1 MDRNTIIGLVL
12 IAAVLIGYSVFT
24 SPSKEELE
32 KRRHIQDSVYKAQL
46 KADSINAALVKQ
58 QADTT
63 KQDSLKKVSNTAGSD
78 TNATINNVSKLGIF
92 ANAAQGKE
100 KNYTIESD
108 LLKIKLSSKGG
119 IMSSVQLK
127 QFVTYDSLPLQIFI
141 PDSNIFSL
149 NFFAFNRSI
158 SSQELYFIPVYK
170 NKPYESDDA
179 LKVSGND
186 SLQFIMRLV
195 ADTINPAQPAKYID
209 FIYTLKG
216 NDYLVDFKIKFHQLQ
231 EILASNSNYV
241 NIDWNQAMP
250 KQEKSVDNERVA
262 STIYYKYYDDDVDY
276 ITETSD
282 KSEDLKTKVHWL
294 GFKQQFFT
302 SVLIAPKGFSNAKI
316 KTFTNKLNKNYNKSA
331 TAQITA
337 QIEPGTEQVLPMRF
351 YFGPNKYKILRKYK
365 IDLERQIPLGWSFF
379 LMHWINRFAVIPVFN
394 FLEGFN
400 LNYGIIILILT
411 LLLKIVLFP
420 IAYKTYLSSARMRV
434 LKPEVDEIGKKFPD
448 KADALKKQQAVM
460 AMYKKAGVSP
470 MSGCIPVL
478 LQFPI
483 LIALFRFFPAAIELR
498 QQSFLW
504 AEDLSTFDSIASLP
518 FTIPFYGDHVSL
530 FTLLMTISTLI
541 YTMLN
546 NQMMSTGQ
554 QMPGMKFMMYMMP
567 IMFLGFFNNFS
578 SGLSYYYLL
587 ANLITF
593 AQMFVFRKAIDEN
606 KILAKIEEYKKRPQS
621 DKKSKFQQRLEEMAK
636 QRGYKMP
643 KKK

>member
-12 IAAVLIGYSVFT
+12 IAATLIGYSIFT

-32 KRRHIQDSVYKAQL
+32 KRKHIQDSVYKAQL
-46 KADSINAALVKQ
+46 VADSMNALLIKKQ
-58 QADTT
+58 SDTL
-63 KQDSLKKVSNTAGSD
+63 KQDSSKKVGDAVVTDTNTATG
-78 TNATINNVSKLGIF
+78 NVLKWGIF
-92 ANAAQGKE
+92 AKAAQGKD
-100 KNYTIESD
+100 KYYTLETD
-108 LLKIKLSSKGG
+108 LLKIKFAAKGG
-119 IMSSVQLK
+119 AINSVQLK
-127 QFVTYDSLPLQIFI
+127 QFVTYDSLPLEMFI

-158 SSQELYFIPVYK
+158 SSQELYFVPVYK
-170 NKPYESDDA
+170 NKIYDSEQS
-179 LKVSGND
+179 LKVTAND

-195 ADTINPAQPAKYID
+195 ADTVNPVNPAKYID
-209 FIYTLKG
+209 FIYTVRG
-216 NDYLVDFKIKFHQLQ
+216 NDYMVDYKIKFHQLQ
-231 EILASNSNYV
+231 DVLASNSNYV

-250 KQEKSVDNERVA
+250 KQEKSVDNERTA
-262 STIYYKYYDDDVDY
+262 STIYYKYFDDDVDF
-276 ITETSD
+276 ITETRD
-282 KSEDLKTKVHWL
+282 DVEDLKTKVHWL

-302 SVLIAPKGFSNAKI
+302 TVLIAPKGFSNAKI
-316 KTFTNKLNKNYNKSA
+316 KTFTNKPNKKYNKSA
-331 TAQITA
+331 SAQITA
-337 QIEPGTEQVLPMRF
+337 QIEPGAEQVLPMQF

-379 LMHWINRFAVIPVFN
+379 LMHWINRYAVIPVFN

-483 LIALFRFFPAAIELR
+483 LIAFFRFFPAAIELR

-504 AEDLSTFDSIASLP
+504 AEDLSTFDSIAQLP
-518 FTIPFYGDHVSL
+518 FNIPFYGDHVSL

-567 IMFLGFFNNFS
+567 VMFLGFFNNFS
-578 SGLSYYYLL
+578 AGLSYYYLL

-593 AQMFVFRKAIDEN
+593 AQMFVFRKAINEE
-606 KILAKIEEYKKRPQS
+606 KILMKIEEYKKRPQS